1 MEKKGPFILICSLTS
16 VILAACGPSQ
26 AKRDEQA
33 TKIAAS
39 ISITQTAEAPTP
51 TNTPTPTDTP
61 TNTPTFTATPTPTNT
76 ATSTLTS
83 TATPTLT
90 STATPT
96 PTRTRTATPTPTPEP
111 TPTPTPTSTAKPGPV
126 GEVDTG
132 MGGNLSIQGVVRDS
146 FGNIAP
152 DVYVFLEVYRQK
164 GGGTIG
170 RLGKWGLYTNE
181 TGIYSFNNLVRL
193 EQGGRYE
200 VWFNGHHEYGKV
212 YENSGYYIRA
222 QEIRGNVHVLN
233 VTVHAVTGSVF
244 SGVIQYRDIDG
255 TIKSFYSDPH
265 AREEHAHHFGLWR
278 GTPDSPEYAIGSEY
292 VKIVGS
298 TTEFNGLA
306 GGIYYLNF
314 EYTRLDGV
322 VVQCETP
329 SFEILPGETKRFEYT
344 ILECPPKD

>member
-1 MEKKGPFILICSLTS
+1 MKKKVPFILVCLLTS
-16 VILAACGPSQ
+16 VILAACSPSQ
-26 AKRDEQA
+26 AERDEQA

-39 ISITQTAEAPTP
+39 TFAIQTAEA
-51 TNTPTPTDTP
+51 PTPTDTP

-111 TPTPTPTSTAKPGPV
+111 TPTPTSTAKPGPV
-126 GEVDTG
+126 GKVDTG
-132 MGGNLSIQGVVRDS
+132 MGGSLSIQGVVRDS

-170 RLGKWGLYTNE
+170 RLGKWGLYTDE
-181 TGIYSFNNLVRL
+181 TGFYSFNNLVRL

-212 YENSGYYIRA
+212 YENSGYYI
-222 QEIRGNVHVLN
+222 IRV
-233 VTVHAVTGSVF
+233 
-244 SGVIQYRDIDG
+244 
-255 TIKSFYSDPH
+255 
-265 AREEHAHHFGLWR
+265 
-278 GTPDSPEYAIGSEY
+278 
-292 VKIVGS
+292 
-298 TTEFNGLA
+298 
-306 GGIYYLNF
+306 
-314 EYTRLDGV
+314 
-322 VVQCETP
+322 
-329 SFEILPGETKRFEYT
+329 
-344 ILECPPKD
+344 